1 MKDQRKWATMQD
13 VADLAAVSKITVSR
27 VLRSP
32 DKVAAKTRQR
42 IQDAIRTLGYVPDE
56 AAGAFSSRRSRMVGA
71 LVSTLSGSIFAA
83 TIDGLAGRLR
93 QDGYQLLLAT
103 TDYSAEMETDIVGTL
118 LGRRPD
124 GLVTT
129 SSQHTQTTRSL
140 LASAGI
146 PVIELWD
153 LPQSPIDSAVGFSNR
168 GAGFAMTRFLFDRGY
183 RRIGFIGSAADNDV
197 RTAMRTQGY
206 SAAIETSGQQEP
218 RTVAV
223 AAAIQDAAQRG
234 AEGLSQM
241 LDSWP
246 DTDAVF
252 CSSDAVALGAVSE
265 ARRRGLSI
273 PDTLAI
279 AGFGD
284 FEYAGTFGLE
294 LTTVRIPKRE
304 IGVKAAEIILDRMHK
319 ARTPEND
326 SLGRNIDVGFEIV
339 RRSSA

>member
-1 MKDQRKWATMQD
+1 MKDERKWATMQD
-13 VADLAAVSKITVSR
+13 VANLAAVSKITVSR

-32 DKVAAKTRQR
+32 DKVAPTTRQR

-56 AAGAFSSRRSRMVGA
+56 AAGAFSSGRSRIVGA

-83 TIDGLAGRLR
+83 TIDGLSSRLR
-93 QDGYQLLLAT
+93 QDGYQLLLAA
-103 TDYSAEMETDIVGTL
+103 TDYSAEMEADIVGTL

-146 PVIELWD
+146 PVVELWD
-153 LPQSPIDSAVGFSNR
+153 LPQTPIDSAVGFSNR

-183 RRIGFIGSAADNDV
+183 RRIGFIGSDADNDV
-197 RTAMRTQGY
+197 RTTMRAQGY
-206 SAAIETSGQQEP
+206 GAAIETSGQPEP

-223 AAAIQDAAQRG
+223 AAAIQNAAQRG
-234 AEGLSQM
+234 AEGLGQI
-241 LDSWP
+241 LDRWP

-252 CSSDAVALGAVSE
+252 CSSDAVALGAISE

-273 PDTLAI
+273 PDTIAI

-294 LTTVRIPKRE
+294 LTTVRIPKRN
-304 IGVKAAEIILDRMHK
+304 IGIKAAEIILDRTRK
-319 ARTPEND
+319 AEGLEKPI
-326 SLGRNIDVGFEIV
+326 LGRNIDVGFEIV